1 MADFDI
7 LGKILAESQFLKA
20 CWKRIQG
27 NWVAFINVRS
37 HFQINGCVNITSCGF
52 TEA

>member
-20 CWKRIQG
+20 CRKGVQG
-27 NWVAFINVRS
+27 NWVAFINFIS
-37 HFQINGCVNITSCGF
+37 HFQINGWVNITSCGF